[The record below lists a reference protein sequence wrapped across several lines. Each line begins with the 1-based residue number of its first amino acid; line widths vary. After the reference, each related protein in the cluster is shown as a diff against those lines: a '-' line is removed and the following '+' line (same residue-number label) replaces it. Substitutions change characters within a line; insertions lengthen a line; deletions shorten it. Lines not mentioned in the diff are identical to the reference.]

1 MQYLARRLA
10 LSVLVLFG
18 VSILIFTMVRLLPG
32 DVIDM
37 MIGTE
42 GSMSASQQHTVRE
55 QFGLND
61 AWPVQYVRWMGGI
74 LQGNLGKSFRTQQEV
89 LPLIAARLPTTIEL
103 AVLSIVVSSVIAIPL
118 GVISALSRNGWT
130 DFVARLLGLI
140 GLSVPNFWLATIL
153 ILAASFWFRWSPAL
167 IYVPPTQDPL
177 TNLQQMLLP
186 TISLAVFLTAI
197 VMRMTRSTV
206 LEVLGEDYVRTAYAK
221 GLHEK
226 AVLIRHVLRNA
237 LIPVVTIIGLQA
249 GALLGG
255 VVVIEQLF
263 GLPGLGW
270 MLLNGIYQRDYPVVQ
285 GTVLFFALVFA
296 LTNLLVDLTY
306 AQLDPRIKYG

>member
-1 MQYLARRLA
+1 MQYLLRRVL

-18 VSILIFTMVRLLPG
+18 VSILIFTIVRLLPG

-37 MIGTE
+37 IIGTE
-42 GSMSASQQHTVRE
+42 GSMSASQQRAVRE
-55 QFGLND
+55 QYGLND
-61 AWPVQYVRWMGGI
+61 AWPVQYVRWLGGI
-74 LQGNLGKSFRTQQEV
+74 VQGNFGTSFRTGQEV
-89 LPLIAARLPTTIEL
+89 LPLILARLPTTLEL
-103 AVLSIVVSSVIAIPL
+103 AALSVLLSTVVAIPL

-130 DFVARLLGLI
+130 DFVARFLGLV

-153 ILAASFWFRWSPAL
+153 ILVASFQFRWSPAL
-167 IYVPPTQDPL
+167 IYVSPMQDPL
-177 TNLQQMLLP
+177 SNLQQMLLP
-186 TISLAVFLTAI
+186 TLSLAVFLTAI

-206 LEVLGEDYVRTAYAK
+206 LEVLNEDYVRTAFAK
-221 GLHEK
+221 GLRDRV
-226 AVLIRHVLRNA
+226 VLNRHVLRNA

-249 GALLGG
+249 GTLLGG

-296 LTNLLVDLTY
+296 LVNLLVDLTY

>member
-153 ILAASFWFRWSPAL
+153 ILAASFWFRWSASASW
-167 IYVPPTQDPL
+167 PL
-177 TNLQQMLLP
+177 TTTAETPSAYWCGFSKVARSAMVAGSKTTTSAKRPAASVPRSWRPRLAAGRPLRRRIASG
-186 TISLAVFLTAI
+186 ISA
-197 VMRMTRSTV
+197 MSSRTRIH
-206 LEVLGEDYVRTAYAK
+206 G
-221 GLHEK
+221 
-226 AVLIRHVLRNA
+226 
-237 LIPVVTIIGLQA
+237 
-249 GALLGG
+249 
-255 VVVIEQLF
+255 
-263 GLPGLGW
+263 
-270 MLLNGIYQRDYPVVQ
+270 
-285 GTVLFFALVFA
+285 
-296 LTNLLVDLTY
+296 LTY
-306 AQLDPRIKYG
+306 TGRLESVRHGV

>member
-1 MQYLARRLA
+1 MQYLLRRLVLA
-10 LSVLVLFG
+10 VLVLFG
-18 VSILIFTMVRLLPG
+18 VSILIFTIVRLLPG

-42 GSMSASQQHTVRE
+42 GNMTANQQRLVRE
-55 QFGLND
+55 RYGLTD
-61 AWPVQYVRWMGGI
+61 SWPVQYVRWMGGI
-74 LQGNLGKSFRTQQEV
+74 LQGNLGTSFRTGQEI
-89 LPLIAARLPTTIEL
+89 LPLLAGRLPTTLEL
-103 AVLSIVVSSVIAIPL
+103 AFLSVLLSSAIAIPL
-118 GVISALSRNGWT
+118 GVISALARNGWT
-130 DFVARLLGLI
+130 DFVARFLGLV
-140 GLSVPNFWLATIL
+140 GLSIPNFWLATIL
-153 ILAASFWFRWSPAL
+153 ILVASFQFRWSPAL

-177 TNLQQMLLP
+177 ANLQQMLLP

-206 LEVLGEDYVRTAYAK
+206 LEVLGEDYVRTARAK
-221 GLHEK
+221 GLAERIVV
-226 AVLIRHVLRNA
+226 ARHVLRNA
-237 LIPVVTIIGLQA
+237 LIPVITIIGLQA
-249 GALLGG
+249 GTLLGG
-255 VVVIEQLF
+255 VVVVEQLF

-270 MLLNGIYQRDYPVVQ
+270 TLLNGIYQRDYPVVQ

>member
-1 MQYLARRLA
+1 MQYLARRVVLA
-10 LSVLVLFG
+10 ILVLFG
-18 VSILIFTMVRLLPG
+18 VSILIFGIVRMLPG

-42 GSMSASQQHTVRE
+42 GNMSADAQRMARE
-55 QFGLND
+55 RFGLND
-61 AWPVQYVRWMGGI
+61 AMPVQYVRWLGGI
-74 LQGNLGKSFRTQQEV
+74 LQGNLGKSFRTQQDV

-103 AVLSIVVSSVIAIPL
+103 AVLALLLSSTIAIPL
-118 GVISALSRNGWT
+118 GVVSALTRNGWT
-130 DFVARLLGLI
+130 DFGARLLGLI

-167 IYVPPTQDPL
+167 IYVSPFQDPL
-177 TNLQQMLLP
+177 ANLQQMLLP

-221 GLHEK
+221 GLREK
-226 AVLIRHVLRNA
+226 VVLARHVLRNA

-249 GALLGG
+249 GTLLGG

-270 MLLNGIYQRDYPVVQ
+270 TLLNGIYQRDYPVVQ

-296 LTNLLVDLTY
+296 VTNLLVDLTY

>member
-18 VSILIFTMVRLLPG
+18 VSILIFTIVRLLPG
-32 DVIDM
+32 DVVDM
-37 MIGTE
+37 IIGTE
-42 GSMSASQQHTVRE
+42 GSMSASQQRAVRE
-55 QFGLND
+55 RYGLND

-74 LQGNLGKSFRTQQEV
+74 LQGNLGKSFRTGQEV
-89 LPLIAARLPTTIEL
+89 LPLLAARLPTTLEL
-103 AVLSIVVSSVIAIPL
+103 AVLSVVLSSLIAIPL
-118 GVISALSRNGWT
+118 GVVSALARNGWT
-130 DFVARLLGLI
+130 DFVARLLGLV

-153 ILAASFWFRWSPAL
+153 ILVASFQFRWSPAL

-177 TNLQQMLLP
+177 ANLQQMLLP
-186 TISLAVFLTAI
+186 TVSLAVFLTAI

-206 LEVLGEDYVRTAYAK
+206 LEVLGEDYVRTAFAK
-221 GLHEK
+221 GLRER
-226 AVLIRHVLRNA
+226 VVITRHVLRNA

-249 GALLGG
+249 GTLLGG

-270 MLLNGIYQRDYPVVQ
+270 TLLNGIYQRDYPVVQ

-306 AQLDPRIKYG
+306 AQLDPRIRYG

>member
-1 MQYLARRLA
+1 MQYVIRRLA
-10 LSVLVLFG
+10 LSLLVLFG
-18 VSILIFTMVRLLPG
+18 VSVLIFGIVRLLPG

-37 MIGTE
+37 IIGTE
-42 GSMSASQQHTVRE
+42 GSMTASQQRAVRE
-55 QFGLND
+55 RYGLND
-61 AWPVQYVRWMGGI
+61 SWPVQYVRWMGGI
-74 LQGNLGKSFRTQQEV
+74 LQGNFGKSFRTDQEV
-89 LPLIAARLPTTIEL
+89 LPLIVARLPTTLEL
-103 AVLSIVVSSVIAIPL
+103 AALSVILSSVIAIPL
-118 GVISALSRNGWT
+118 GVISALSRNGWM
-130 DFVARLLGLI
+130 DFVSRLLGLI
-140 GLSVPNFWLATIL
+140 GLSIPNFWLATIL
-153 ILAASFWFRWSPAL
+153 ILVASFQFRWSPAL

-177 TNLQQMLLP
+177 SNLQQMLLP

-206 LEVLGEDYVRTAYAK
+206 LEVLGEDYVRTAFAK
-221 GLHEK
+221 GLRERV
-226 AVLIRHVLRNA
+226 VLTRHVLRNA

-249 GALLGG
+249 GTLLGG

-270 MLLNGIYQRDYPVVQ
+270 TLLNGIYQRDYPVVQ

>member
-1 MQYLARRLA
+1 MQYLLRRLA

-18 VSILIFTMVRLLPG
+18 VSILIFTIVRLLPG

-42 GSMSASQQHTVRE
+42 GNMSANQQRVVRD
-55 QFGLND
+55 QYGLND
-61 AWPVQYVRWMGGI
+61 AWPVQYVKWLGGI
-74 LQGNLGKSFRTQQEV
+74 LQGNLGKSFRTGQEI
-89 LPLIAARLPTTIEL
+89 LPLLAARLPTTLEL
-103 AVLSIVVSSVIAIPL
+103 AFLSVLLSSAIAIPL

-130 DFVARLLGLI
+130 DFIARLLGLI
-140 GLSVPNFWLATIL
+140 GLSIPNFWLATIL
-153 ILAASFWFRWSPAL
+153 ILVASFQFRWSPAL

-177 TNLQQMLLP
+177 ANLQQMLLP

-206 LEVLGEDYVRTAYAK
+206 LEVLGEDFVRTARAK
-221 GLHEK
+221 GLGERV
-226 AVLIRHVLRNA
+226 VLMRHVLRNA

-249 GALLGG
+249 GTLLGG

-270 MLLNGIYQRDYPVVQ
+270 TLLNGIYQRDYPVVQ

>member
-18 VSILIFTMVRLLPG
+18 VSILIFTIVRLLPG
-32 DVIDM
+32 DVVDM
-37 MIGTE
+37 IIGTE
-42 GSMSASQQHTVRE
+42 GTMTANQQRVVRE
-55 QFGLND
+55 RYGLNE

-74 LQGNLGKSFRTQQEV
+74 VQGNLGTSFRTGQDV
-89 LPLIAARLPTTIEL
+89 LPLIAARLPTTLEL
-103 AVLSIVVSSVIAIPL
+103 AFLAIALSTVIAIPL
-118 GVISALSRNGWT
+118 GVISALSRNGWM
-130 DFVARLLGLI
+130 DFLARLLGLV
-140 GLSVPNFWLATIL
+140 GLSIPNFWLATIL
-153 ILAASFWFRWSPAL
+153 ILVASFGFRWSPAL
-167 IYVPPTQDPL
+167 IYVSPTQDPL
-177 TNLQQMLLP
+177 ANLQQMLLP
-186 TISLAVFLTAI
+186 TVSLAVFLVAI

-206 LEVLGEDYVRTAYAK
+206 LEVLGEDYVRTAFAK
-221 GLHEK
+221 GLRDR
-226 AVLIRHVLRNA
+226 VVIFRHVLRNA

-249 GALLGG
+249 GTLLGG

-270 MLLNGIYQRDYPVVQ
+270 TLLNGIYQRDYPVVQ

-296 LTNLLVDLTY
+296 LVNLLVDLTY